1 MSMLNTLRSMLR
13 RGDGIDR
20 SSRKYECCRLASNM
34 SAGSTGRSDVSIE
47 VCTCGRRHI
56 RARVDPG
63 RLGATGSPVHAAFSR
78 AQRLFKRLSEV

>member
-1 MSMLNTLRSMLR
+1 MSVLSRLFR

-34 SAGSTGRSDVSIE
+34 RAGSTGRSDVSME
-47 VCTCGRRHI
+47 VCVCGRRHI

-63 RLGATGSPVHAAFSR
+63 RLGATGSPVNVVLTR
-78 AQRLFKRLSEV
+78 AQRLFKRLSGV